1 MILLI
6 AFWWPNYGKS
16 AFYNRKIGPPMGLV
30 RTMPPGVQPCSRR
43 RRSSGTQAAQAQ
55 KHSSSQK
62 ARSYASLI
70 LAYSCYEKPGL
81 LWVIN
86 MFQVTWSTFDGN
98 PLLQIVST
106 WKQQTEIKRIERNFI
121 IHCHEANNSVRYDT
135 VPTMPHQ
142 TIQCKIELHSEHD
155 VKLRLD
161 NTCFISHHIIT
172 TKIYKTSKSWI
183 HINPHTS

>member
-6 AFWWPNYGKS
+6 AFWWQNYGKS

-70 LAYSCYEKPGL
+70 LAYLCYEKPGL

-86 MFQVTWSTFDGN
+86 MFQVTWSWIFDYN
-98 PLLQIVST
+98 PLLQIVP
-106 WKQQTEIKRIERNFI
+106 I

-135 VPTMPHQ
+135 VPTRPHQ

-172 TKIYKTSKSWI
+172 TKIYKASKS
-183 HINPHTS
+183 